1 MAATVLQW
9 DPQIQFEES
18 NSKEMGRTLDIDFSN
33 DAKKFIRPL
42 PPISRNSSMAYGAGC
57 DVSETIPTEA
67 EGLLAID
74 GGQVVS
80 CIMPTYGRPDYVLES
95 VAMFMAQDYSR
106 KELLILNDCPNQF
119 FETAVPNVRIFNS
132 QSRFSRTVGT
142 LSWLEIAL
150 RFCSNC
156 PNHRF

>member
-1 MAATVLQW
+1 MERRCPRANPYWA
-9 DPQIQFEES
+9 
-18 NSKEMGRTLDIDFSN
+18 N
-33 DAKKFIRPL
+33 DLVGASP
-42 PPISRNSSMAYGAGC
+42 AGC

-132 QSRFSRTVGT
+132 QSRFSSLGEKRNFLIEKAVGDLIAVWDDDDVYLPWRATMGT
-142 LSWLEIAL
+142 LCWLENML
-150 RFCSNC
+150 RFCSN
-156 PNHRF
+156 